1 MKTKETMGITIISLV
16 ITIIILLILSGVT
29 ISIIVGENGILT
41 KARLAKQM
49 SEVSSEKEA
58 IQLDVTLANME
69 NILDTSNKYY
79 LGIPLYDKTL
89 ENGNEWN
96 IIVENESQTIYGTGW
111 NYIEKETEIAN
122 YGKTQYGWLVN
133 YESGEL
139 KEFEENKYTQL
150 KYGNKL
156 AVIDGLIFNLDSSI
170 IENSNKE
177 NIQQTLGS
185 NVELVNFDWN
195 ENSGLTSKEFN
206 FDGVN
211 DYIKIKY
218 DDKDQKEQLAKGGFT
233 FEFYGILDDG
243 ITYNADNEIVP
254 KNVEPFQGVFCYW
267 NGDESKQ
274 ARFRVGTGYS
284 NNSFRWNAG
293 FGNYFSDYID
303 EKGGMGW
310 NVMYKDVYEKGKRA
324 YYAVTLDCSNDYS
337 KTENEYYKAS
347 FYKNGEKQYEGRYNK
362 KSWNDFV
369 SNELN
374 GLKFFCIGRSSM
386 QGDGW
391 WCYSKMKANAIR
403 LYSRGL
409 SEQEI
414 KKNYDSTILYYSTLV
429 ENEKSR

>member
-89 ENGNEWN
+89 ENGNKWN

-111 NYIEKETEIAN
+111 NYIEKGTEIAN

-254 KNVEPFQGVFCYW
+254 KNV
-267 NGDESKQ
+267 
-274 ARFRVGTGYS
+274 
-284 NNSFRWNAG
+284 
-293 FGNYFSDYID
+293 
-303 EKGGMGW
+303 
-310 NVMYKDVYEKGKRA
+310 
-324 YYAVTLDCSNDYS
+324 
-337 KTENEYYKAS
+337 
-347 FYKNGEKQYEGRYNK
+347 
-362 KSWNDFV
+362 
-369 SNELN
+369 
-374 GLKFFCIGRSSM
+374 
-386 QGDGW
+386 
-391 WCYSKMKANAIR
+391 
-403 LYSRGL
+403 
-409 SEQEI
+409 
-414 KKNYDSTILYYSTLV
+414 
-429 ENEKSR
+429 

>member
-1 MKTKETMGITIISLV
+1 MKTKEIRGVTIISLV

-29 ISIIVGENGILT
+29 ISTISGENGILT

-58 IQLDVTLANME
+58 IQLDATLANME

-89 ENGNEWN
+89 ENGNKWN
-96 IIVENESQTIYGTGW
+96 IIVENGSQTIYGTGW
-111 NYIEKETEIAN
+111 NYIEKGTEIAN
-122 YGKTQYGWLVN
+122 YGKTKYGWLVN

-139 KEFEENKYTQL
+139 KEFEEDKYTQL

-156 AVIDGLIFNLDSSI
+156 AVTDGLILNLDSSI

-243 ITYNADNEIVP
+243 ITYNADNEIVS
-254 KNVEPFQGVFCYW
+254 KNIEPFQGVFCYW

-274 ARFRVGTGYS
+274 ARFRVGTDYS
-284 NNSFRWNAG
+284 NNGFRWNAG
-293 FGNYFSDYID
+293 QGIYFSDY
-303 EKGGMGW
+303 GYNNACW
-310 NVMYKDVYEKGKRA
+310 NIIYKNIYEKGKMA
-324 YYAVTLDCSNDYS
+324 YYAITLDCSSNYS
-337 KTENEYYKAS
+337 ESEKEYYRAIC
-347 FYKNGEKQYEGRYNK
+347 YKNGEKIYDGRYNK
-362 KSWNDFV
+362 KSWDTFIKDDL
-369 SNELN
+369 EK
-374 GLKFFCIGRSSM
+374 LKYFCIGRSSM
-386 QGDGW
+386 AGDGW